1 MAQGCK
7 NVAGRGTQAGTQ
19 QAQVAA
25 AHAQAVAAV
34 ARSTRELRAEKE
46 RAEALASQLDS
57 LRAQSATATAAAA
70 EAASAAATEL
80 ARLEVRGCIAFNF
93 PVCPPGVHPG
103 CLVPDLMQAVG
114 CLQVAH
120 CIAQSASLL

>member
-1 MAQGCK
+1 MPPTIGCSAVHD
-7 NVAGRGTQAGTQ
+7 NVAATLDNAKLAKLAGCGLQAGTQ

-34 ARSTRELRAEKE
+34 ARTTRELRAEKE

-57 LRAQSATATAAAA
+57 LRTQSATATAAAA

-80 ARLEVRGCIAFNF
+80 ARLEVRGCIALNSQ
-93 PVCPPGVHPG
+93 PASTCASRMSVALIPG
-103 CLVPDLMQAVG
+103 
-114 CLQVAH
+114 
-120 CIAQSASLL
+120 